1 MPFAWL
7 SNIRIRAYTCI
18 YRLRLL
24 LRTAHSSN
32 GEAVKDYSRAES
44 PSAVIT
50 SAVTSAEPLI
60 TLRNIGRFLARVLYS
75 GRWNKRSQ
83 TSGAVAPG
91 LAPAERAGRRC
102 TLQTPRNRFNSATHN
117 ILHASNSHN
126 SGKARSP
133 PLPQKG
139 FTKTQY
145 MDTLPRPEPYIGL
158 AFRQANPLYALNTFR
173 LRHRPE

>member
-1 MPFAWL
+1 MHITRPYRRPYLCAPSSLPILGLAHVWLARSVDWAVILYVRPGLPFAWL

-91 LAPAERAGRRC
+91 LAPAERAGRR
-102 TLQTPRNRFNSATHN
+102 
-117 ILHASNSHN
+117 
-126 SGKARSP
+126 
-133 PLPQKG
+133 
-139 FTKTQY
+139 
-145 MDTLPRPEPYIGL
+145 
-158 AFRQANPLYALNTFR
+158 AL
-173 LRHRPE
+173 